1 MEEINAFLNDEQSL
15 IDLSEFFKVFGDA
28 SRIKLLFALINNEKS
43 VGTLAESLNMSQSA
57 ISHQL
62 KTLKI
67 ARLVKFRREGKNIY
81 YSLCD
86 GHIRDI
92 LGKGMEHI
100 KE

>member
-1 MEEINAFLNDEQSL
+1 MENINDFLNDEESL
-15 IDLSEFFKVFGDA
+15 IELSEFFKVFGDV
-28 SRIKLLFALINNEKS
+28 SRVKLLFALIDNEKS

-62 KTLKI
+62 KTLKVT
-67 ARLVKFRREGKNIY
+67 RLVKFRREGKNIY

-92 LGKGMEHI
+92 LDKGMEHI